1 MRSIKHTD
9 RAFFLGLQ
17 ADAKEFPGGI
27 RALAEMIGVNGNT
40 MSNGLNP
47 DHDAPPPSLSVIVE
61 VIKLAQAKRS
71 VFALAQMC
79 GQVPI
84 DIDIDQV
91 HRVEAVAMF
100 LALINKAS
108 GVLGTGSEFASDG
121 RFDALERRELEP
133 LLFSLLKA
141 TAELLHAIRG

>member
-91 HRVEAVAMF
+91 HRV